1 MISLK
6 KSHKI
11 AIVALFVLLI
21 AFFDY
26 ATTLHLS
33 ANDLVYRELYFIPV
47 LLGAYWF
54 GKKGGIFTGL
64 AASVVYLP
72 CAMLGAPMGSATYF
86 SNLLE
91 IVLFNAA
98 GYFVGTY
105 YDLRKTQFVLTSSDY
120 DEDIP
125 QQAKDIP
132 QQAKNI
138 LFCIYSAENTTR
150 AAHYIANNFLDHSNT
165 TITVIGFLRVQSQD
179 FFGTKQEFQA
189 AFEKSNAEMINFMK
203 RVKAI
208 LLQGGISETNVRERK
223 ITVEGKTIANSVLE
237 EQHRGHYD
245 MIIVGCTKMPKAQ
258 EFLFGNPNI
267 AIVRE
272 APCPVLIIC

>member
-1 MISLK
+1 MIYLK

-11 AIVALFVLLI
+11 AIVALLVLLI

-26 ATTLHLS
+26 ATTFHLS
-33 ANDLVYRELYFIPV
+33 TFDLIYRELYFIPV

-64 AASVVYLP
+64 AASAVYLP

-91 IVLFNAA
+91 IAVFNAV

-105 YDLRKTQFVLTSSDY
+105 YDLRKTQFTLASINY
-120 DEDIP
+120 DEDIS
-125 QQAKDIP
+125 

-138 LFCIYSAENTTR
+138 LFCIHSAANTIR
-150 AAHYIANNFLDHSNT
+150 AARYIADNFPGHSNT
-165 TITVIGFLRVQSQD
+165 TITAVGFLKIQSQD
-179 FFGTKQEFQA
+179 LFATKQEFQV
-189 AFEKSNAEMINFMK
+189 AFEKSNAEMINLMQ

-208 LLQGGISETNVRERK
+208 ILQGGISETNFRERN
-223 ITVEGKTIANSVLE
+223 ITVEGKTIADSILA
-237 EQHRGHYD
+237 EQHHGHYN
-245 MIIVGCTKMPKAQ
+245 MIIVGCIKMPKVQ
-258 EFLFGNPNI
+258 EFLFGNTNI
-267 AIVRE
+267 ALVRE
-272 APCPVLIIC
+272 APCPVLIVC